1 MTIYMKNELMKSNQV
16 CVLIQA
22 GSFNEYGLDKGIA
35 HILEHVV
42 ILGIKNRIKG
52 ANYKGYV
59 DFTEMVIMIELNE
72 AHNDI
77 AEIIKFMFDEQIITL
92 PRILRAKIQIILE
105 IIFTLLHVQ
114 KQKKLLSKLLKSNLL
129 EMPIGNLLKI
139 ITARKKE
146 ILLFYEKFFL
156 LEKACFIIYGKDAD
170 ILKEEIE
177 NYIKRDKIFVDKNE
191 IYILLD
197 KEIYIKI
204 IKNDLLKT
212 FMFLCLESYFYEYF
226 EQSVHIE
233 LLNIGQRKCFLV
245 IIGKKDVDHV
255 CILYAI
261 KKLKHD
267 NIPDKILYIAKD
279 IIKDYKGKIF
289 DNDLI
294 SNALIDKAMGRN
306 EAFYIQNIDYEK
318 INWKKMFNDAKIL
331 IREMLQMI
339 CLGEIKR

>member
-1 MTIYMKNELMKSNQV
+1 ML
-16 CVLIQA
+16 
-22 GSFNEYGLDKGIA
+22 
-35 HILEHVV
+35 
-42 ILGIKNRIKG
+42 
-52 ANYKGYV
+52 
-59 DFTEMVIMIELNE
+59 
-72 AHNDI
+72 
-77 AEIIKFMFDEQIITL
+77 DEQIITL

-146 ILLFYEKFFL
+146 ILLFYEKFFS

>member
-146 ILLFYEKFFL
+146 ILLFYEKFFS

-197 KEIYIKI
+197 
-204 IKNDLLKT
+204 
-212 FMFLCLESYFYEYF
+212 
-226 EQSVHIE
+226 
-233 LLNIGQRKCFLV
+233 
-245 IIGKKDVDHV
+245 
-255 CILYAI
+255 
-261 KKLKHD
+261 
-267 NIPDKILYIAKD
+267 
-279 IIKDYKGKIF
+279 
-289 DNDLI
+289 I
-294 SNALIDKAMGRN
+294 S
-306 EAFYIQNIDYEK
+306 
-318 INWKKMFNDAKIL
+318 
-331 IREMLQMI
+331 
-339 CLGEIKR
+339 